1 MFLNTKCQNT
11 QLNSWL
17 VKFLYK
23 SNKIFRN
30 KRQLEASKYV
40 KDNFSDV
47 IRKLSFE

>member
-1 MFLNTKCQNT
+1 MFNNNCQNT
-11 QLNSWL
+11 QLNNWL

-23 SNKIFRN
+23 SNKFFRN